1 MEKVILKLSGEAMSG
16 DRKAGIDPEEIKK
29 IALEIKAARDESDK
43 GIGIVMGGGNFMRG
57 RDAEAL
63 GMDRIEADYMGMIGT
78 LCNALALK
86 SMLESVSCPVKL
98 LTCLELPQVLELYN
112 KADANKYLEEKDIV
126 IFAGGTG
133 RPFFSTDTAAV
144 LRAIDINAKTILM
157 GKNGVDGV
165 YDSDPKINK
174 DAKKYDILTHR
185 DVLTKQLKIMD
196 ETAAALSEENDI
208 DILVFDINS
217 EGNIKKAVSGMV
229 KGTLIKKEM

>member
-1 MEKVILKLSGEAMSG
+1 
-16 DRKAGIDPEEIKK
+16 
-29 IALEIKAARDESDK
+29 
-43 GIGIVMGGGNFMRG
+43 
-57 RDAEAL
+57 
-63 GMDRIEADYMGMIGT
+63 
-78 LCNALALK
+78 
-86 SMLESVSCPVKL
+86 MLESVDCPVKL

-112 KADANKYLEEKDIV
+112 KEDANQYLEEKNVV

-217 EGNIKKAVSGMV
+217 EGNIKKAVSGVV